1 MNILIRIQPQKT
13 LHVSIQDVAK
23 MLGISP
29 KKIVRIENW
38 ANVLFVHRRDIGGQF
53 ISYRRLRNW
62 KNAVA
67 MMINSCYKHKR
78 LKIIWRAIC
87 NDRRKFAKQY
97 RDDFYDFVSD
107 AFLKQW
113 NKIFKIEWARFR
125 AQRNKPGYRSEEQ
138 DDFRW

>member
-13 LHVSIQDVAK
+13 LKVSIQDVAK
-23 MLGISP
+23 LLGISP

-67 MMINSCYKHKR
+67 MTINNCYRRER
-78 LKIIWRAIC
+78 LKVLWRAIYKDSEKYAKQYQDGC
-87 NDRRKFAKQY
+87 VAFLRKVFAKQWTKV
-97 RDDFYDFVSD
+97 FYKEHERF
-107 AFLKQW
+107 Q
-113 NKIFKIEWARFR
+113 ARK
-125 AQRNKPGYRSEEQ
+125 NKPGYRSEEQ

>member
-13 LHVSIQDVAK
+13 LKVSIQDVAK
-23 MLGISP
+23 LLGISP

-67 MMINSCYKHKR
+67 MTINNCYRRER
-78 LKIIWRAIC
+78 LKVLWRVIYK
-87 NDRRKFAKQY
+87 DRMKYAKQY
-97 RDDFYDFVSD
+97 RDDFYAFVSD
-107 AFLKQW
+107 AFSKQW
-113 NKIFKIEWARFR
+113 TKVFYKEHERFQARK
-125 AQRNKPGYRSEEQ
+125 NKPGYRSEEV